1 MTYSEA
7 ELLPTAN
14 ILVNYILEPIQHQ
27 SLYKKY
33 AHKKYLK
40 VRDLLRPFEFCSLTF
55 SVSAVQRV
63 HEAVGIGAM
72 GREYDGGPDG
82 RLVVSERRYSTR
94 AGSETRARSWW

>member
-14 ILVNYILEPIQHQ
+14 ILINYILEPIQHQ

-40 VRDLLRPFEFCSLTF
+40 VRY
-55 SVSAVQRV
+55 VQ
-63 HEAVGIGAM
+63 
-72 GREYDGGPDG
+72 
-82 RLVVSERRYSTR
+82 
-94 AGSETRARSWW
+94 